1 MLDYRMDTFLAVCES
16 MHFTR
21 AAEQLGLTQ
30 PAVSQ
35 HIHAL
40 EEHYGRKLFTYQ
52 GKKLALTPAGELLR
66 DAARTMRHDE
76 SYLAQKLQ
84 TLGSTPRCL
93 CFGAT
98 LTITEFLLP
107 EYLAAYLLA
116 HPERDLRVIS
126 ANTQELLTGL
136 DRGTL
141 DFALV
146 EGYFPRR
153 DYGCLLCSQ
162 EPYVAVC
169 ARDDPLPASPC
180 RLEDLLDRRLILREP
195 GSGTRN
201 ILEKYLAARSLSI
214 EDFPRRTEVGN
225 LGAIKALVTQGCGIT
240 FLYQRAAQAE
250 LDAGTLR
257 CIPLADLSITHDF
270 SFIWR
275 KDSIFA
281 SEYRQVFSDLLG
293 RSLPAGEEPL

>member
-1 MLDYRMDTFLAVCES
+1 MLDYRIRTFLTLCE
-16 MHFTR
+16 TLNYR
-21 AAEQLGLTQ
+21 RTGEALGLSQ
-30 PAVSQ
+30 PAVGHQ
-35 HIHAL
+35 IHTLEDEYGCRLFIYDGRRLSPTPQADRLAEYARAAVYNQQQLLAAL
-40 EEHYGRKLFTYQ
+40 RADGARTVRVGATKTIGEYVAAEAFSRYAQRTQ
-52 GKKLALTPAGELLR
+52 GGFCVTVDNTETLLR
-66 DAARTMRHDE
+66 M
-76 SYLAQKLQ
+76 L
-84 TLGSTPRCL
+84 
-93 CFGAT
+93 
-98 LTITEFLLP
+98 
-107 EYLAAYLLA
+107 
-116 HPERDLRVIS
+116 ER
-126 ANTQELLTGL
+126 EE
-136 DRGTL
+136 L

-169 ARDDPLPASPC
+169 ARDEPLPASPC

-195 GSGTRN
+195 GSGTRC
-201 ILEKYLAARSLSI
+201 ILEKYLEARSLSV
-214 EDFPRRTEVGN
+214 EDFPRRTELGN
-225 LGAIKALVTQGCGIT
+225 LGAIKALVARGCGIT

-275 KDSIFA
+275 RDSIFA

-293 RSLPAGEEPL
+293 RSLPAGEETP

>member
-76 SYLAQKLQ
+76 SYLAQKLR

-136 DRGTL
+136 
-141 DFALV
+141 V
-146 EGYFPRR
+146 HP
-153 DYGCLLCSQ
+153 
-162 EPYVAVC
+162 
-169 ARDDPLPASPC
+169 
-180 RLEDLLDRRLILREP
+180 
-195 GSGTRN
+195 
-201 ILEKYLAARSLSI
+201 
-214 EDFPRRTEVGN
+214 
-225 LGAIKALVTQGCGIT
+225 
-240 FLYQRAAQAE
+240 
-250 LDAGTLR
+250 
-257 CIPLADLSITHDF
+257 
-270 SFIWR
+270 
-275 KDSIFA
+275 
-281 SEYRQVFSDLLG
+281 
-293 RSLPAGEEPL
+293 